1 MDLRTNAINEV
12 MFGFFMDNSDGKTE
26 MNALTIANTD
36 IRLHKYQASAFA
48 AKHSGGGSYIS
59 NATYLFRFDSTDVD
73 TPGPL
78 KVQCIMTS
86 CLPVK
91 MEFNVLTEAEWQNKY
106 GTARN
111 ATASMLTSVQTNVD
125 SVLGTLNSVKAMT
138 SNTYTYGTL
147 TSQLT
152 SVQNKADSVAVVLG
166 SLYGSVTIMS
176 NLSAADIWAVAT
188 RSLTDSIARIS
199 QLTSVQL
206 ALDTMHTSVAI
217 QSTLLSVQAAVDA
230 GGATITPSDVWGYSV
245 KALTDSVARSSQLT
259 SVQAV
264 IDSTYQGVNSA
275 LVSLA
280 ALNNLTADSVW
291 AVTTRALTDSVA
303 RASQLTSV
311 QLVADSALGTINSVK
326 AMTSNTY
333 TYGALTSQLTSVQS
347 ALASAPAD
355 TWAVTTR
362 SLTDS
367 VARASQLTSVQLA
380 LDTVRNSVAM
390 QSALLS
396 TQLAVDAINIT
407 PSDVWGY
414 SVKVLTD
421 SLARISQLT
430 SVQLTVDA
438 FTGGGDAT
446 LSAQS
451 VIIAHLEGIKGP
463 TWAIATDSLE
473 AIRDRGDAAWITGS
487 GLAGANTVTLTIQD
501 DSGNNIPEAAV
512 EVYDSAGTTFYE
524 RKQSNSSG
532 QTIFK
537 MDDGTYT
544 IVVHKAGYSW
554 SNTAL
559 VVAGDMS
566 QTITGTANVLPA
578 PVTPDMCRISMY
590 VKYLDGTIPTSLTT
604 ALSIIEL
611 PHIGSNTAY
620 SGVAFEGIYNS
631 STGLLYWDILQGA
644 MAVIT
649 VEELGIDR
657 VKITIPSTATAEI
670 EDLL

>member
-12 MFGFFMDNSDGKTE
+12 MFGFFIDNSDGKTE

-125 SVLGTLNSVKAMT
+125 SVLGTL
-138 SNTYTYGTL
+138 
-147 TSQLT
+147 
-152 SVQNKADSVAVVLG
+152 
-166 SLYGSVTIMS
+166 
-176 NLSAADIWAVAT
+176 
-188 RSLTDSIARIS
+188 
-199 QLTSVQL
+199 
-206 ALDTMHTSVAI
+206 
-217 QSTLLSVQAAVDA
+217 
-230 GGATITPSDVWGYSV
+230 
-245 KALTDSVARSSQLT
+245 
-259 SVQAV
+259 
-264 IDSTYQGVNSA
+264 
-275 LVSLA
+275 
-280 ALNNLTADSVW
+280 
-291 AVTTRALTDSVA
+291 
-303 RASQLTSV
+303 
-311 QLVADSALGTINSVK
+311 NSVK

-501 DSGNNIPEAAV
+501 DSGDNIPEAAV
-512 EVYDSAGTTFYE
+512 EVYDSVGTTFYE

-532 QTIFK
+532 QAIFK

>member
-36 IRLHKYQASAFA
+36 IRVHKYQASAFA

-125 SVLGTLNSVKAMT
+125 SVLGTLNSVKTMT

-147 TSQLT
+147 T
-152 SVQNKADSVAVVLG
+152 
-166 SLYGSVTIMS
+166 
-176 NLSAADIWAVAT
+176 
-188 RSLTDSIARIS
+188 S

-230 GGATITPSDVWGYSV
+230 GGATITPSDVWSYSV
-245 KALTDSVARSSQLT
+245 KALTDSIARSSQLT

-264 IDSTYQGVNSA
+264 IDSIYQGVNSA

-355 TWAVTTR
+355 IWAVTTR

-367 VARASQLTSVQLA
+367 VARTSQLTSVQLA

-421 SLARISQLT
+421 SIARISQLT

-559 VVAGDMS
+559 VVAGDML

-590 VKYLDGTIPTSLTT
+590 VKYLDGTIPVSLTT

-631 STGLLYWDILQGA
+631 STGLLYWDILQGVI
-644 MAVIT
+644 AVIT
-649 VEELGIDR
+649 IEELGIDR
-657 VKITIPSTATAEI
+657 AKITIPSTATAEI